1 MEQIEQVDVIDFEYV
16 SEPEFIEYEEIDKK
30 PELPI
35 QVIPKKSVKNQLLK
49 LIRKSKLN
57 AKYPEHV
64 ISIQKLERQRVNRN
78 YGKFLTI

>member
-1 MEQIEQVDVIDFEYV
+1 MEQIEQVDVIDLEYV

-30 PELPI
+30 SELPI

-64 ISIQKLERQRVNRN
+64 IPIQQMKRQRVYRN
-78 YGKFLTI
+78 HGVF